1 MYFTY
6 LDHYVTWLV
15 PAAIAGI
22 VAYGLSLRTDYLGS
36 NSFLTLNLKLF
47 ESSTW

>member
-36 NSFLTLNLKLF
+36 NFFFDF
-47 ESSTW
+47 EFEII